1 VRFGKRKYCT
11 QNDSIIYIYI
21 KLTSGS
27 VTIHFSVDLSKR
39 GADLALLPPVAAM
52 CNEEEDLWRVVEV
65 EIV

>member
-1 VRFGKRKYCT
+1 MILLYM
-11 QNDSIIYIYI
+11 YI